1 MSSSKG
7 TAGFLFVQR
16 IYGLLT
22 YHMALGKEYADLS
35 KTASMPQRTG
45 VKQPLTINSFK
56 VLPEA
61 KGRSAPSPGLE
72 NGPKTPHSTIGCT
85 NQLQRKPR

>member
-22 YHMALGKEYADLS
+22 YHMALGKRPRISD
-35 KTASMPQRTG
+35 TASMPQRTG